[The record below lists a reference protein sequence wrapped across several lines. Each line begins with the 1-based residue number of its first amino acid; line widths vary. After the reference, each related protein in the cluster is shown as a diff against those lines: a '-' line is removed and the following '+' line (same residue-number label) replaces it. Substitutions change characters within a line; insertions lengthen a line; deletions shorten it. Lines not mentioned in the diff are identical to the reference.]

1 MAQFANS
8 GRQQFSKKN
17 RNSGFQKNVRFMMT
31 KERWDMKTKKNKLKL
46 TEKPKRRRMTFS
58 FESPEAEGVILM
70 GDFNHWNAKV
80 HPMKKDK
87 EGVWRKMVMVY
98 PGRYEYKFLVD
109 GHWQLDPQ
117 NEDCCLNSFGSRNN
131 VLVVAAK

>member
-1 MAQFANS
+1 
-8 GRQQFSKKN
+8 
-17 RNSGFQKNVRFMMT
+17 
-31 KERWDMKTKKNKLKL
+31 MKTEKNKQKS
-46 TEKPKRRRMTFS
+46 TERPKRRRMTFS

-70 GDFNHWNAKV
+70 GDFNNWNAKV

-87 EGVWRKMVMVY
+87 NGVWRKIVMVY

-117 NEDCCLNSFGSRNN
+117 NEDCCMNSFGARNN